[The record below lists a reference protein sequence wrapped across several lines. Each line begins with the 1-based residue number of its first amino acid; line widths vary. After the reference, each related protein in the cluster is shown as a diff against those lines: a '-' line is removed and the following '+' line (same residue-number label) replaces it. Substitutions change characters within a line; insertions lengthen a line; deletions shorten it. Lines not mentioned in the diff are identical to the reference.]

1 MPSALP
7 DGEAAPTD
15 GRLPDAAIREVGSAE
30 VSAYVHVPFCTTR
43 CGYCDFNTYTASEL
57 GDVSQTQYVGAIL
70 TEIKLAREVVPH
82 APPLSSIFF
91 GGGTPTLLPA
101 DDQSLIVR
109 ALVESFG
116 AQADCEVTTEA
127 NPESVTREQLEAL
140 RAAGVNRISF
150 GMQSSVEHVLHTL
163 DRTHRP
169 DSVARAVTS
178 ARAAGFDNISL
189 DLIYGTPGE
198 SVADWRTSL
207 SAALELEPEHVS
219 AYALIVEPGTALAR
233 RVARGELAP
242 VDDDDQAKKYEMT
255 DAALSAAGYE
265 WYEVSNWSRGAS
277 LRSRHNLG
285 YWHSAHWW
293 GFGPGAHSHIGGV
306 RWWNVKHP
314 RAYAE
319 RMAAGRSPAHA
330 RELLDDDDRWLE
342 RVLLEVRLREG
353 VDVEVIGSV
362 GREVASEMVREGLAD
377 EDLLASGRLV
387 LTLKG
392 RLLADHVVR
401 RLTEHRG

>member
-1 MPSALP
+1 MPSVLP
-7 DGEAAPTD
+7 DGEAAPAD
-15 GRLPDAAIREVGSAE
+15 GRLPDAAIRAVGSAE
-30 VSAYVHVPFCTTR
+30 FSAYVHVPFCTTR

-57 GDVSQTQYVGAIL
+57 GGVSQAQYVGAIL
-70 TEIKLAREVVPH
+70 TEIKLARDVVPH
-82 APPLSSIFF
+82 APPLASIFF

-101 DDQSLIVR
+101 DDQSLVVR

-116 AQADCEVTTEA
+116 AQDDCEVTTEA
-127 NPESVTREQLEAL
+127 NPESVTQDQLAAL
-140 RAAGVNRISF
+140 RVAGINRISF

-169 DSVARAVTS
+169 ESVGRAVTA

-198 SVADWRTSL
+198 SMADWRASL
-207 SAALELEPEHVS
+207 SSALELEPDHVS

-233 RVARGELAP
+233 RIARGELES
-242 VDDDDQAKKYEMT
+242 VDDDDEAEKYEIAE
-255 DAALSAAGYE
+255 DVLSAAGYE
-265 WYEVSNWSRGAS
+265 WYEVSNWARRAS
-277 LRSRHNLG
+277 ARSRHNLA
-285 YWHSAHWW
+285 YWHSQHWW
-293 GFGPGAHSHIGGV
+293 GFGPGAHSHVGGV

-319 RMAAGRSPAHA
+319 RMAAGHSPAHA
-330 RELLDDDDRWLE
+330 RELLKDDDRWLE
-342 RVLLEVRLREG
+342 RVLLEARLREG
-353 VDVEVIGSV
+353 VDVELIGEA
-362 GREVASEMVREGLAD
+362 GRTVASALLAEGLID
-377 EDLLASGRLV
+377 EHHLHTGRLV
-387 LTLKG
+387 LTLQG

>member
-1 MPSALP
+1 
-7 DGEAAPTD
+7 
-15 GRLPDAAIREVGSAE
+15 
-30 VSAYVHVPFCTTR
+30 
-43 CGYCDFNTYTASEL
+43 
-57 GDVSQTQYVGAIL
+57 VSQ
-70 TEIKLAREVVPH
+70 
-82 APPLSSIFF
+82 
-91 GGGTPTLLPA
+91 
-101 DDQSLIVR
+101 
-109 ALVESFG
+109 
-116 AQADCEVTTEA
+116 
-127 NPESVTREQLEAL
+127 EQLEAL

-150 GMQSSVEHVLHTL
+150 GMQSSAEHVLRTL

-198 SVADWRTSL
+198 SVADWRASL
-207 SAALELEPEHVS
+207 SAVLELEPDHMS

-233 RVARGELAP
+233 RVARGELES
-242 VDDDDQAKKYEMT
+242 VDDDDQAEKYEMT
-255 DAALSAAGYE
+255 YAVLSAAGYE
-265 WYEVSNWSRGAS
+265 WYEVSNWARGAS
-277 LRSRHNLG
+277 ARSRHNRA
-285 YWHSAHWW
+285 YWHSEHWW
-293 GFGPGAHSHIGGV
+293 GFGPGAHSHVGGV

-319 RMAAGRSPAHA
+319 RMAAGHSPAHA
-330 RELLDDDDRWLE
+330 RERLDNDDRWLE

-353 VDVEVIGSV
+353 LDVEVIGAE
-362 GREVASEMVREGLAD
+362 GRRVASALVSEGLAD
-377 EDLLASGRLV
+377 ADLTASGRLV